1 MIQIKK
7 SVRFRLQS
15 RKTTDPVTGKIVPKK
30 KNLLIV
36 MVVCYCGKRTGLS
49 TNLHIDRD
57 LWDGETQR
65 AKGSNLKMKMSEAQ
79 INYTLE
85 LMRNAVDIVMRK
97 FEILNIIPTTEQFKK
112 SYDGLRVD
120 VSLSSMGMPNLAT
133 SPVFLMAAA
142 VPPYYQSMP
151 YMPQQMQGTYHPGY
165 PQQPFFPSN
174 DYALPQQPE
183 RVIRENMEYSNP
195 KWNRSTPE
203 PNFNKDSEL
212 DPGESEFSSKDD
224 NLDIE
229 DDSTYKK
236 KPIKRSIK
244 KEPVDDGKEKD
255 IWWSL
260 DQFVTVMGK
269 QNEWTHATY
278 QKFDAL
284 ENHLKKFRDDRREK
298 LKNKKFELTF
308 SYFDE
313 EGLLNFVEFLSKVKK
328 MKNTSIDKQLDFLR
342 WFFRWALAKRFH
354 DVNDFETFR
363 PKLKKT
369 QNRVVFLTKDELEKL
384 KKYVAPEDRKNLER
398 VRDVFLFQCCTGL
411 RYSDV
416 FNLRR
421 CDVHEDHIDVTT
433 IKTND
438 TLRIELNEESKS
450 ILDRYRNIAFEK
462 DKALPVISNQKMN
475 DSLHDLCKLAGI
487 NEMVRKTYFRG
498 KERIDEVKPKWELV
512 GTHTGRRTFI
522 CHALSMGIPP
532 EIVMKWTGHSD
543 YKAMKPYIDVVDE
556 IKAESMKK
564 FDSLFGKSKN

>member
-36 MVVCYCGKRTGLS
+36 MVVCYCGKRTALS

-57 LWDGETQR
+57 LWDANTQR

-85 LMRNAVDIVMRK
+85 LLINAVDIVMRK
-97 FEILNIIPTTEQFKK
+97 FESLNIIPTIEQFKR
-112 SYDGLRVD
+112 SYDGLRFD
-120 VSLSSMGMPNLAT
+120 VSLFSLGMPNLAT
-133 SPVFLMAAA
+133 SPVNPMPTT

-151 YMPQQMQGTYHPGY
+151 YMPQLMQMQGSFQPNMY
-165 PQQPFFPSN
+165 PQQPFYPSN
-174 DYALPQQPE
+174 GYPFQQQPE

-195 KWNRSTPE
+195 KWNRSTPT

-212 DPGESEFSSKDD
+212 VSDEAGFSLKEEKT
-224 NLDIE
+224 DIE
-229 DDSTYKK
+229 DVSAHQK
-236 KPIKRSIK
+236 KPRRSIKRSNK

-255 IWWSL
+255 IFWAL

-284 ENHLKKFRDDRREK
+284 ENHLKQFRQDQREK
-298 LKNKKFELTF
+298 LKNKKFELSF
-308 SYFDE
+308 SYFNE
-313 EGLLNFVEFLSKVKK
+313 EGLLNYVDFLSKVKK
-328 MKNTSIDKQLDFLR
+328 MKNTSVDKQLDFLR
-342 WFFRWALAKRFH
+342 WFFRWTLAKRFH

-369 QNRVVFLTKDELEKL
+369 RNRVVFLTKDELEKL
-384 KKYVAPEDRKNLER
+384 KNYVAPEDRKNLER

-450 ILDRYRNIAFEK
+450 ILDRYKNITFEK

-498 KERIDEVKPKWELV
+498 KERIDEVKPKCELV

-556 IKAESMKK
+556 IKAE
-564 FDSLFGKSKN
+564 